1 MYCDI
6 VMECY
11 SVTYSDEFRLY
22 YTWQLS
28 SGEGL
33 RIQLVGVLQTHQG
46 LCSTGGILLIWEVL
60 AVCGYVGNEA

>member
-1 MYCDI
+1 MYYDI

-11 SVTYSDEFRLY
+11 SVIYSDEFRLY

-46 LCSTGGILLIWEVL
+46 LCSTGGILLIREVL